1 MNIIDRNSATEL
13 QYQEIIKNCKSIF
26 IKKHCDYG
34 ASWYILRLPSLTD
47 QISIKAN
54 RIRSIQEK
62 NIQMVN
68 DSISDELIGIVNY
81 CIMAL
86 IKYDFLSKI
95 SDQPTLDEVS
105 EMYDK
110 VVEVNTTL
118 LKSKNHDYDEAW
130 RTMRLESIIDIML
143 VKLLRIK
150 HIEDNFGKISISE
163 GVDSNYR
170 DIINYSI
177 FCLIKIKEATAS
189 SI

>member
-1 MNIIDRNSATEL
+1 MSIIDKNYTTEL
-13 QYQEIIKNCKSIF
+13 HYQEIVDRCKSIF

-34 ASWYILRLPSLTD
+34 ASWYIFRLPSLTD

-62 NIQMVN
+62 NIQMVT

-86 IKYDFLSKI
+86 IKHDFLSKI
-95 SDQPTLDEVS
+95 SNYPSLDEVS
-105 EMYDK
+105 GMYDK
-110 VVEVNTTL
+110 VIEVNTAL

-130 RTMRLESIIDIML
+130 RTMRLESIIDIIL

-150 HIEDNFGKISISE
+150 HIEDNLGKISISE

-170 DIINYSI
+170 DIINYAI
-177 FCLIKIKEATAS
+177 FCLIKIKEQ
-189 SI
+189 